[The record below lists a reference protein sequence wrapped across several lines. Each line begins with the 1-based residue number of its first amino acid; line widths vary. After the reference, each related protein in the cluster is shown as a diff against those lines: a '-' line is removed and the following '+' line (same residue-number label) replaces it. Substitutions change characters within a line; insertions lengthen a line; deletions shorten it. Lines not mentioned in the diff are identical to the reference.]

1 MSELRQ
7 IVREYVRATEA
18 LLKIDDL
25 SDTEGQAIAHM
36 LNGLSEKLLDNG
48 ES

>member
-1 MSELRQ
+1 MSEYRQ
-7 IVREYVRATEA
+7 TVREYLRATEA

-25 SDTEGQAIAHM
+25 SDVEIQAIGQV
-36 LNGLSEKLLDNG
+36 LDRVSEKLLDSG

>member
-1 MSELRQ
+1 MSEHRQ
-7 IVREYVRATEA
+7 IVREYLRSTEA

-25 SDTEGQAIAHM
+25 SEAELQAIGHM
-36 LNGLSEKLLDNG
+36 LDRLSEKLLDNG